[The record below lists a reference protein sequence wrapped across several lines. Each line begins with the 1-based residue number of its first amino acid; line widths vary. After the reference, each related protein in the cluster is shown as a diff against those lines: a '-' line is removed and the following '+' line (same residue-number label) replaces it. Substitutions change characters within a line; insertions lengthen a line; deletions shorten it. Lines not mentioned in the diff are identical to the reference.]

1 MIAVISLAV
10 VGTTQLIIIL
20 VIVVL
25 LFGVGKLPEVGRQ
38 LGAGIK
44 NFKNEVN
51 TPPTE
56 AQITDQSGP
65 PVAAPPRDVTNEHTR
80 S

>member
-1 MIAVISLAV
+1 MIASISLAM

-51 TPPTE
+51 TPPVE
-56 AQITDQSGP
+56 PQITDQSGP
-65 PVAAPPRDVTNEHTR
+65 PVIAPPRDVTSEHTR